1 MSAFTRAA
9 DALAVTPLLNCLL
22 REAAEPADVPEPAG
36 AAAAPAVLPGEAPG
50 PGPGAGAVNGAPR
63 VAAVRGLVP
72 VAPTPAAH
80 TTPAAHAA
88 STASADPALPGAAL
102 TVPPPLIPVPED
114 RPRPADPPFPSA
126 PPAVYR
132 LRASGRLLR
141 VRAGHRPSAPEL
153 WTGRSWRPLPHAG
166 LVSLAA
172 QEMRAATGTPNCSLP
187 AEMAASRA
195 AVEAVLATRVH
206 TAPPEDPWLRSEQ
219 ALVMGHPF
227 HPAPKA
233 RSGGGPP
240 AAWLR
245 YAPEAYARFPLVLL
259 GVREDAVVE
268 DGDTRALDALGEAP
282 PGYRLLPAHPW
293 QLELVG
299 DRPEMRAAFA
309 DGRLVRLGHT
319 ARQARPTA
327 SVRTVFVPGESPRE
341 TGPRRRPEGHRS
353 PATAGDLFLKFSLD
367 VQITNDVRR
376 MRRHELRHVRRTDP
390 LVTAAFAAMG
400 GPAAWLSERCYR
412 TVDGLFETCAVLVR
426 DGLSRHLLPG
436 TTAVL
441 AAALAEGF
449 DGNPLDRVTEPLA
462 WWAAYV
468 RCVVPPVLEAFAR
481 YGVVVECHL
490 QNTLIAVDAQGT
502 PVQSVFRD
510 AEGAKV
516 LAEMPRAPA
525 WRRLAYCLVVNNLSD
540 VAGALT
546 HRFPWCGAELWAV
559 ARDEFERCG
568 TLPGLPALPEL
579 GALLASPTLP
589 GKANLLS
596 RWIGADGTDPR
607 YLPVPNPLAPHSGT
621 APGPARA
628 ASRSGPPPSAP

>member
-1 MSAFTRAA
+1 MPSARTSPSAS
-9 DALAVTPLLNCLL
+9 
-22 REAAEPADVPEPAG
+22 
-36 AAAAPAVLPGEAPG
+36 AAPSASAGPAAVDPLPG
-50 PGPGAGAVNGAPR
+50 PGRQPS
-63 VAAVRGLVP
+63 
-72 VAPTPAAH
+72 PAA
-80 TTPAAHAA
+80 
-88 STASADPALPGAAL
+88 
-102 TVPPPLIPVPED
+102 
-114 RPRPADPPFPSA
+114 PPFP
-126 PPAVYR
+126 PPSTTHTVHR
-132 LRASGRLLR
+132 LRVTGRLLR

-153 WTGRSWRPLPHAG
+153 WTGRGWRSLPHAA

-172 QEMRAATGTPNCSLP
+172 QEMRAATGLPNRALP

-195 AVEAVLATRVH
+195 AVEAVLAARVH
-206 TAPPEDPWLRSEQ
+206 AVPPEDPWLRSEQ

-245 YAPEAYARFPLVLL
+245 YAPEAYACFPLVLL

-268 DGDTRALDALGEAP
+268 DGDTRALDGLGEAP
-282 PGYRLLPAHPW
+282 PGYRVLPAHPW
-293 QLELVG
+293 QLELAAH
-299 DRPEMRAAFA
+299 RPEMRAAFA
-309 DGRLVRLGHT
+309 DGRLVRLGRT
-319 ARQARPTA
+319 ALRARPTA
-327 SVRTVFVPGESPRE
+327 SVRTVYVPGEP
-341 TGPRRRPEGHRS
+341 GPPGDPRRVP
-353 PATAGDLFLKFSLD
+353 AGDLFLKFSLD

-376 MRRHELRHVRRTDP
+376 MRRHELVHVRRTDP

-449 DGNPLDRVTEPLA
+449 DGNPLDRVTDPVH
-462 WWAAYV
+462 WWTAYV

-516 LAEMPRAPA
+516 LAEMARAAA
-525 WRRLAYCLVVNNLSD
+525 WRRLAYCLVVNNLSE
-540 VAGALT
+540 VAGALAG
-546 HRFPWCGAELWAV
+546 RFPWCGTALWEA
-559 ARDEFERCG
+559 AREQFERCG
-568 TLPGLPALPEL
+568 GLAAFPALPEL
-579 GALLASPTLP
+579 RALLASPTLP

-607 YLPVPNPLAPHSGT
+607 YLPVPNPLVLHTGT
-621 APGPARA
+621 ASSQARA
-628 ASRSGPPPSAP
+628 ASGACPPASSP

>member
-1 MSAFTRAA
+1 MNALTRAA

-22 REAAEPADVPEPAG
+22 REAAEPVGLPEPAG
-36 AAAAPAVLPGEAPG
+36 TAASPAVPPGEGADAVAGPGVPVPPAPAGPLPAT
-50 PGPGAGAVNGAPR
+50 V
-63 VAAVRGLVP
+63 
-72 VAPTPAAH
+72 PAAH
-80 TTPAAHAA
+80 TTRR
-88 STASADPALPGAAL
+88 AAL
-102 TVPPPLIPVPED
+102 TAPPPLVP
-114 RPRPADPPFPSA
+114 AGLPFLSA
-126 PPAVYR
+126 PHAVYR
-132 LRASGRLLR
+132 LRATGRLLR

-153 WTGRSWRPLPHAG
+153 WTGRGWRLLPHAA

-172 QEMRAATGTPNCSLP
+172 QEMRAATGTPNRSLP
-187 AEMAASRA
+187 AEMTASRA
-195 AVEAVLATRVH
+195 AVEAVLAARAH
-206 TAPPEDPWLRSEQ
+206 AAPPEDPWLRSEQ

-268 DGDTRALDALGEAP
+268 DGDTRALDVLGAAP

-293 QLELVG
+293 QFELAAG
-299 DRPEMRAAFA
+299 RPEMRAAFA

-319 ARQARPTA
+319 VRQGRPTA
-327 SVRTVFVPGESPRE
+327 SVRTVYVPGEPP
-341 TGPRRRPEGHRS
+341 GGAGARRRPDGHRLPS
-353 PATAGDLFLKFSLD
+353 APHPAPGPPATAGDLFLKFSLD

-390 LVTAAFAAMG
+390 LVTAAFAAMD

-449 DGNPLDRVTEPLA
+449 DGNPLDGITDPLP

-490 QNTLIAVDAQGT
+490 QNTLIAVDAAGT

-516 LAEMPRAPA
+516 LTEMPRAPA

-540 VAGALT
+540 VAGALAQ
-546 HRFPWCGAELWAV
+546 RFPRSGAELWAV
-559 ARDEFERCG
+559 AREEFERCDA
-568 TLPGLPALPEL
+568 LPGLPVLPEL

-607 YLPVPNPLAPHSGT
+607 YLPVPNPLVPHSGT
-621 APGPARA
+621 ALSPARA
-628 ASRSGPPPSAP
+628 ASRGRPPSSAP